1 MKAVSS
7 PSKNKKDANGDAP
20 DLNRALLID
29 AINSANLS
37 RVRTVLTGICT
48 TSTEAYKIA
57 CSRLLVELV
66 DDAANDQSR
75 SDDGEDT
82 NTNDESF
89 VADATS
95 TKKRKT
101 LDQRFEICEQ
111 CDQKY
116 DVGEN
121 YEDSCV
127 WHTCEYNSRLPRHAI
142 WLPC

>member
-1 MKAVSS
+1 MKAVTS

-20 DLNRALLID
+20 DPNRALLLD

-37 RVRTVLTGICT
+37 RVRTVLTEICT

-66 DDAANDQSR
+66 DDASNDHSR
-75 SDDGEDT
+75 SDDGEETKTD
-82 NTNDESF
+82 DKSS
-89 VADATS
+89 APDASS

-101 LDQRFEICEQ
+101 LDQRFQICEQ
-111 CDQKY
+111 CDQEY

-127 WHTCEYNSRLPRHAI
+127 WHTGEYISSLPQHAI
-142 WLPC
+142 